1 MSASAGKALL
11 LDSIDVSR
19 KPRDDEIDVYGVTHK
34 GNVRVENQDHFLLS
48 SIYKHVEILSTSLSD
63 LQRRPL
69 GDERVAFLAM
79 VADGVGGGEGGEEA
93 SATALQNALQHV
105 VKSMDCYYRS
115 DASETAFINALQET
129 AEACHRAVL
138 ARAREEGVEGTMATT
153 LTLWFGVWPWY
164 YLLQVGDSRYYLWR
178 DGVLTQVSR
187 DQTIAEELVEK
198 GVFTRAVASR
208 SQFAHVLSSSIGGDQ
223 TMPVVTRLKADWHNV
238 HLLCSDGL
246 TKHVSDERIA
256 ERLANWTTARE
267 TAGLLLQDAL
277 DGGGTDNITIIL
289 GRVNPLE
296 RRHDTLDAGQ
306 GTRETD

>member
-34 GNVRVENQDHFLLS
+34 GNVRAENQDHFLLS

-93 SATALQNALQHV
+93 SATALQNALQYV

-115 DASETAFINALQET
+115 DAGETAFINALQET
-129 AEACHRAVL
+129 AEACHRAVV

-223 TMPVVTRLKADWHNV
+223 TMPVVTRLKADWNNV

-267 TAGLLLQDAL
+267 TAELLLQDAL

-289 GRVNPLE
+289 GRVNPRD
-296 RRHDTLDAGQ
+296 RRHDTHDVGH